1 MGLLRLYELV
11 KPFLKGFHKERRRN
25 RSLRVLLKILA
36 QKEKNI
42 FEEKREAY
50 GELPLEKNAI
60 EETSKDWKNSG
71 FLQWLLKLFLR
82 EEHALRNN
90 FQISIMKAF

>member
-1 MGLLRLYELV
+1 M
-11 KPFLKGFHKERRRN
+11 FLKM
-25 RSLRVLLKILA
+25 LA

-60 EETSKDWKNSG
+60 EETSKDWKNSE
-71 FLQWLLKLFLR
+71 FFQWLLKLFLR
-82 EEHALRNN
+82 EEH
-90 FQISIMKAF
+90 SP